1 VSKASARRLGRCRSV
16 RGVGEAVNEATPC
29 LRVSVHLG
37 PAPHCSPITRIIHLV
52 AAAAPAPAPAMTA
65 SGGGGG
71 SSSNSSSSGGY
82 SSSTAAA
89 AASPAPL
96 EVLAVEGA
104 TAALLSLLVAAA
116 AALLIHCFSLLGAT
130 AALLSLEVAAA
141 ALLIHC
147 FLLCRS
153 QCSDLCR
160 SVLNLCCT
168 VVGTWISSVLAKD

>member
-1 VSKASARRLGRCRSV
+1 VRRRSV

-52 AAAAPAPAPAMTA
+52 AAAAAAPAPAPATTA
-65 SGGGGG
+65 SGGGG
-71 SSSNSSSSGGY
+71 SSSSSGGY

-104 TAALLSLLVAAA
+104 TVALLSLLVAAA
-116 AALLIHCFSLLGAT
+116 AALLIHCSSLLGAT

-160 SVLNLCCT
+160 SVLNLCCI

>member
-1 VSKASARRLGRCRSV
+1 VSKASARHLGRRRSV
-16 RGVGEAVNEATPC
+16 RGIGEAVGEATPC

-52 AAAAPAPAPAMTA
+52 AVAPAPATTA

-71 SSSNSSSSGGY
+71 SSSSSSGGY
-82 SSSTAAA
+82 SSSTVAT

-96 EVLAVEGA
+96 EVLTVEGA
-104 TAALLSLLVAAA
+104 T

-130 AALLSLEVAAA
+130 DALLSLEVAAA

>member
-1 VSKASARRLGRCRSV
+1 VSKASTRRLGRRHSV
-16 RGVGEAVNEATPC
+16 RGIGEAVGEATPC

-52 AAAAPAPAPAMTA
+52 AVAPAPATTA
-65 SGGGGG
+65 PGGGGG
-71 SSSNSSSSGGY
+71 SSSSSSGGY
-82 SSSTAAA
+82 NSSTVAT

-104 TAALLSLLVAAA
+104 TAALLSLLVAV

-130 AALLSLEVAAA
+130 DALLSLEVAAA